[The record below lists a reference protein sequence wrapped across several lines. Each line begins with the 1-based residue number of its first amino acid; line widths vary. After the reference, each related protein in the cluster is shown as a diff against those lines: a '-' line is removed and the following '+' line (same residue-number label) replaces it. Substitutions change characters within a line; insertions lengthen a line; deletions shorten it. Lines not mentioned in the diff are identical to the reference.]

1 MEGLE
6 AYRKPPALPPSI
18 PNFTSSILSLFR
30 KAQEMAKRQT
40 SEFWQQHLEA
50 WKRSGLTQVA
60 YCASHGLRIK
70 SFGRWRS
77 KTREAVPAGNSL
89 LTLIPISVAAPV
101 SGGVV
106 QIHSPG
112 GWRIEL
118 PAVGATLLADLLRQ
132 LP

>member
-1 MEGLE
+1 M
-6 AYRKPPALPPSI
+6 
-18 PNFTSSILSLFR
+18 
-30 KAQEMAKRQT
+30 AQAMAKRQT
-40 SEFWQQHLEA
+40 PEFWQGHLEG

-60 YCASHGLRIK
+60 YCASHGLHIK

-77 KTREAVPAGNSL
+77 KTREVAPAGNSL

-101 SGGVV
+101 SGAVV
-106 QIHSPG
+106 QLHSPG

-118 PAVGATLLADLLRQ
+118 PAVSTATLVDLLRQ

>member
-1 MEGLE
+1 M
-6 AYRKPPALPPSI
+6 
-18 PNFTSSILSLFR
+18 
-30 KAQEMAKRQT
+30 MAKRQT
-40 SEFWQQHLEA
+40 PEYWERHIEGWQ
-50 WKRSGLTQVA
+50 RSGLTQVA

-70 SFGRWRS
+70 SFSRWRC
-77 KTREAVPAGNSL
+77 KTKDAVPAGNSL

-101 SGGVV
+101 AGGVV

-118 PAVGATLLADLLRQ
+118 PAVGAPWLADLLRQ